1 MMRIQSF
8 SGVMMSDENAE
19 KGGGSRPNP
28 IVFAIMIIV
37 AGALLFLAMK
47 SIVGTGG
54 QTVINVANLTG
65 SQLPNHIDV
74 YGEAKRSVQ
83 PDLMTISFSVRT
95 LNATAKASQEENAAR
110 MSSVKDALKG
120 AGVKDA
126 DIETVSYDIY
136 PEYAS
141 EWLCPGGAAFCDD
154 KTRTYNQTL
163 SGYRTIH
170 SVSAN
175 IYNISSGGAITDLII
190 SSGAETIDSMQ
201 FSLKDSTRNSVELA
215 LLQNASEA
223 AKAKAENI
231 AAGIG
236 ATLGRPL
243 SASSGYYYYPT
254 YQANYN
260 RASIDA
266 ASAQATPISPGQV
279 DVYASVSVSY
289 GMS

>member
-1 MMRIQSF
+1 
-8 SGVMMSDENAE
+8 MSDDNAG
-19 KGGGSRPNP
+19 KCVCCGSGRM

-37 AGALLFLAMK
+37 AGALLFLATK

-65 SQLPNHIDV
+65 IQPPNHIDV

-83 PDLMTISFSVRT
+83 PDLMTISFSVST

-110 MSSVKDALKG
+110 MSSVKDALRG
-120 AGVKDA
+120 AGVKDE
-126 DIETVSYDIY
+126 DIETVSYGIS
-136 PEYAS
+136 PEYTYD
-141 EWLCPGGAAFCDD
+141 WICPGDAGAVCDD
-154 KTRTYNQTL
+154 KIKTYNQTL

-170 SVSAN
+170 SVSVDV
-175 IYNISSGGAITDLII
+175 YNVSSGGAVTDLII
-190 SSGAETIDSMQ
+190 SSGAETIDSIQ
-201 FSLKDSTRNSVELA
+201 FSLKGSTRNSVELS
-215 LLQNASEA
+215 LLRNASEA
-223 AKAKAENI
+223 ARAKAENI

-236 ATLGRPL
+236 ATLGKPL

-260 RASIDA
+260 RA
-266 ASAQATPISPGQV
+266 ASNVAEAQATPISPGQV